1 MSQTIRSV
9 QLAARA
15 AFRDSWTRRYGGAS
29 GFSSLPDDIAKAA
42 SGARF
47 PARRVDGGTTSSS
60 LASTS
65 EAAAQ
70 MAPGGERTLAQ
81 AQREGAAIATVWMF
95 PWERRQM
102 EGGKLTTWEK
112 VYWGAFVAGMSL
124 LAYNNLP
131 RFWKTKEPPK
141 VDEDKEAR
149 KLERTRLILAGQSVL
164 DGEEFDG
171 LEPEAIQEYVSKATA
186 GASAADPF
194 EGMSP
199 EEINEYIAKHGN
211 PV

>member
-1 MSQTIRSV
+1 
-9 QLAARA
+9 
-15 AFRDSWTRRYGGAS
+15 
-29 GFSSLPDDIAKAA
+29 
-42 SGARF
+42 
-47 PARRVDGGTTSSS
+47 
-60 LASTS
+60 
-65 EAAAQ
+65 
-70 MAPGGERTLAQ
+70 
-81 AQREGAAIATVWMF
+81 MF

-131 RFWKTKEPPK
+131 RFWKTEEPPT

-171 LEPEAIQEYVSKATA
+171 LEPEASPSFFCGVQLAIQEYVSKATA